1 MVTWVSVDDRRRKT
15 DCRKMIFV
23 CTTIVWSAARGGGMR
38 RSTLRGVVTFGKG
51 HRPSPDDRIDP
62 SARTAGWWYTQHTH
76 AGYTVVNAVVILAT
90 TRTQEGEF
98 PA

>member
-1 MVTWVSVDDRRRKT
+1 MVTWVSVDDRRRET

-23 CTTIVWSAARGGGMR
+23 CTTIAWTVARGGMR
-38 RSTLRGVVTFGKG
+38 RSTLRGVVTFEKG

-76 AGYTVVNAVVILAT
+76 AGYTVVNAVVILT
-90 TRTQEGEF
+90 TTHGQEGEF